1 MPARIKTGDEV
12 MCIAGKDKGRTG
24 TVLEVS
30 PKDERVLVEGLNMV
44 KRHTKARP
52 PDDPGGIIEKPAPMH
67 ISNVM
72 PIDPSSSSRPKKPKR
87 MKRKRPT
94 NPKHGSIEPKPS
106 ATLPLPPAEN
116 SSGMLKDITSTTTQ

>member
-1 MPARIKTGDEV
+1 M
-12 MCIAGKDKGRTG
+12 
-24 TVLEVS
+24 LEVS

-72 PIDPSSSSRPKKPKR
+72 PIDPTDKKPCR
-87 MKRKRPT
+87 VR
-94 NPKHGSIEPKPS
+94 IEEKDGERIRVS
-106 ATLPLPPAEN
+106 ARTGKAL
-116 SSGMLKDITSTTTQ
+116 D

>member
-1 MPARIKTGDEV
+1 VPARIKTGDEV

-72 PIDPSSSSRPKKPKR
+72 PIDPTDKKPCR
-87 MKRKRPT
+87 VR
-94 NPKHGSIEPKPS
+94 IEDKDGERIRVS
-106 ATLPLPPAEN
+106 ARTGKAL
-116 SSGMLKDITSTTTQ
+116 D